1 MKFTFNQLCGL
12 LTGCPSDNM
21 LLPEKNADWQ
31 YVARQLTSGGAI
43 LNQQPDWVVNP
54 TEAMEALGY
63 TREGFQEKYKEFDEV
78 EKAHP
83 DVFNILLQILD
94 DGYLTD
100 SKDWEVVLDSSCDNP
115 KAMNSLYQRLARACL
130 KCSLLQGTYGKAV
143 SPTAW
148 LKENYLSTFE
158 QFCFRFTPIEGCQI
172 ED

>member
-63 TREGFQEKYKEFDEV
+63 TREGFQEKYKEYPTLSDLFC
-78 EKAHP
+78 
-83 DVFNILLQILD
+83 
-94 DGYLTD
+94 YLTD

-115 KAMNSLYQRLARACL
+115 KVMNSLYQRLARACL